1 MEEEIVRDI
10 FYLEVRNA
18 NKALK
23 VLPEENIFGLLEELK
38 VITNL
43 SIIGRK
49 EGLLALEEAANSI
62 KGDRMKDALK
72 QLVMLVV
79 DGTDPKV
86 IEEIGL
92 AKYFSAGYE
101 GYEAIQYMLY
111 LFGVLLIQQGAN
123 PRVIEEYLLSIL
135 PDRVSEEYRRRVEAA
150 YAAECD
156 AYRMNPEE
164 LDDMSVVEKYYE
176 GEMNL
181 RYGDDGY
188 FLFRVLEFV
197 FQNLDDRQVQRLL
210 REVDNADLEVMM
222 FGLSGES
229 RYALFRNL
237 SKRLA
242 IMVAED
248 MDYCKE
254 ALTKDIENAGYKVLD
269 ILIRLMNCGEI
280 YCSENETICGFARI
294 LGIENTVR
302 KSREMTEAQIDLE
315 SLMNELM
322 EKSNRKVVIFEDEE

>member
-1 MEEEIVRDI
+1 MRDI
-10 FYLEVRNA
+10 FYLEVRNV
-18 NKALK
+18 NKALEG
-23 VLPEENIFGLLEELK
+23 LPEGTVLGLLDELEL
-38 VITNL
+38 ITNL
-43 SIIGRK
+43 SVISRK
-49 EGLLALEEAANSI
+49 EGLLALEETANDMY
-62 KGDRMKDALK
+62 GDRMKDALK

-79 DGTDPKV
+79 DGTDPEV

-111 LFGVLLIQQGAN
+111 LLGALLVQQGKN

-135 PDRVSEEYRRRVEAA
+135 PDRVSEEYRRREETA
-150 YAAECD
+150 YVAEEE
-156 AYRMNPEE
+156 AYRKNQEE
-164 LDDMSVVEKYYE
+164 LDMSVVEKYYK
-176 GEMNL
+176 GEMSL
-181 RYGDDGY
+181 RYGEDGY
-188 FLFRVLEFV
+188 FLYRVLEFV

>member
-49 EGLLALEEAANSI
+49 DGLLALEEAANSI

-135 PDRVSEEYRRRVEAA
+135 PDRVSEEYRRREETA
-150 YAAECD
+150 YVAEEE
-156 AYRMNPEE
+156 AYRKNQEE
-164 LDDMSVVEKYYE
+164 LDMSVVEKYYK
-176 GEMNL
+176 GEMSL
-181 RYGDDGY
+181 RYGEDGY
-188 FLFRVLEFV
+188 FLYRVLEFV
-197 FQNLDDRQVQRLL
+197 FQNLDDRQIQRLL

-269 ILIRLMNCGEI
+269 ILIRLMNCAEI
-280 YCSENETICGFARI
+280 YCPENETICGFAKI